1 LNLRACAL
9 VVAGYIVF
17 HLFFLLSAAFLSFL
31 RAAGPRLRR
40 VSLCFGLLTTAA
52 ISCFGLVKVSKK
64 KNEAQPVTRHA
75 ASCADTFCPAPP
87 PVRLG
92 LVVCPVGYIKKE
104 KSKKKESKKKEN
116 KKKKREIR
124 TDTPRRA
131 ASCAPPFSSG
141 RAFFWLESLL
151 HIIKKR
157 VEEVAIVSVEKPAGY
172 LVALVSLCSFF
183 FLLLVLFLHFVSS
196 NCQYVLALLF
206 NFASLLDCA
215 NP

>member
-1 LNLRACAL
+1 LHFLSIFALLNLRACAL

-116 KKKKREIR
+116 KKKK
-124 TDTPRRA
+124 
-131 ASCAPPFSSG
+131 
-141 RAFFWLESLL
+141 
-151 HIIKKR
+151 KR
-157 VEEVAIVSVEKPAGY
+157 NPNGHAQACCVVCTAVFQWP
-172 LVALVSLCSFF
+172 CF
-183 FLLLVLFLHFVSS
+183 FLVGVFVAYYQKKSRGS
-196 NCQYVLALLF
+196 CDRF
-206 NFASLLDCA
+206 C
-215 NP
+215 